1 MSQAC
6 STKTLGAEFVAEF
19 EWEGRPERPILRRAI
34 RHRLRRFDPTIRVIA
49 EGFLAEASAVD
60 LLAVGGEGEIISIRI
75 GRGGDDVALFTQAL
89 ADLTWLRPRLAD
101 FLKLAPGL
109 GLEPSAPPRA
119 MLFCP
124 DFARE
129 TRAAVEHFPAR
140 SIELLTYRCLR
151 QHGQLSV
158 LLETWNPSRARSHTV
173 ARPSSAEHDDE
184 HDDEHDADLAAR
196 QASAAPTSLKPAQP
210 RADPLRPS
218 GFRTGLTDADLRIE
232 EVEEEKVF
240 D

>member
-1 MSQAC
+1 M
-6 STKTLGAEFVAEF
+6 LGTASVAEL

-49 EGFLAEASAVD
+49 EGFLAETSTID

-75 GRGGDDVALFTQAL
+75 GRGGDDVALFTQSL

-109 GLEPSAPPRA
+109 GLEPSADPRA

-129 TRAAVEHFPAR
+129 TRAAVANFPVR
-140 SIELLTYRCLR
+140 SIELLTYHCLR

-158 LLETWNPSRARSHTV
+158 LLETWDPT
-173 ARPSSAEHDDE
+173 RPQSVERTPTEEQDGG
-184 HDDEHDADLAAR
+184 R
-196 QASAAPTSLKPAQP
+196 QADPVGRRGSPAVMIPNPPVQTADSAGRLS
-210 RADPLRPS
+210 
-218 GFRTGLTDADLRIE
+218 FRTGLSDADLRIE
-232 EVEEEKVF
+232 EVEEEKTL